1 MRRILVSVG
10 VLLVFNSILSINQ
23 RKITRRLPEKTVD
36 IRGAFITP
44 TRKGM
49 LCINYKNQGEKASDC
64 QAIAAGST
72 YRFIV
77 PHKVNRI
84 TVTRSFDNLC
94 TKNRKGKMSC
104 KTLRGHFNVP
114 YDVNTLILKHEHN
127 IVHRAS
133 GRPITH
139 GYEPRGN
146 LGTPT
151 WFITQPSVRFDRIYN
166 GDPWSIY

>member
-1 MRRILVSVG
+1 MKRILISVS
-10 VLLVFNSILSINQ
+10 LLMIFSSSSSANQ
-23 RKITRRLPEKTVD
+23 RRATRRLPGKTVD
-36 IRGAFITP
+36 IQGAFITP

-49 LCINYKNQGEKASDC
+49 LCINYKNQGKKANDC
-64 QAIAAGST
+64 KAIAAGNS
-72 YRFIV
+72 YRFMV
-77 PHKVNRI
+77 PHNVNRI

-94 TKNRKGKMSC
+94 TKNRKGRMSC

-114 YDVNTLILKHEHN
+114 YDVNTLVLKHEHN
-127 IVHRAS
+127 VVHRAS

-139 GYEPRGN
+139 GYEPRGD

-151 WFITQPSVRFDRIYN
+151 FFMTQPSVRFDRIYN